1 MCVCGGGG
9 GGGGVADVLLTHSA
23 TPGGGGTVASL
34 RGPHSELLDNGVHL
48 RVPQGRHAATGPQ
61 SHDLHSR

>member
-1 MCVCGGGG
+1 M
-9 GGGGVADVLLTHSA
+9 ADVLLTHSA